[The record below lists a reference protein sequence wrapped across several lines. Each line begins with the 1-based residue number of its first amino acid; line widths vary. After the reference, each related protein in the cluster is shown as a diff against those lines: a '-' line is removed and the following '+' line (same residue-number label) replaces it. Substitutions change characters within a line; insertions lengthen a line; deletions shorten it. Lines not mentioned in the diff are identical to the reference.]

1 MVSMKVAIVHYW
13 LVGMR
18 GGERVLEALCELYP
32 TADIFTHVYDPAEI
46 SPTITGHKITTSF
59 IQKLPFARKKYQS
72 YLMLMPLA
80 LEHLDLTAYDLVISS
95 EAGPAKGVICR
106 PDALHVCY
114 CHSPMR
120 YIWDQY
126 HIYRNQAGAV
136 TRALMPLMAH
146 LLRIWDVT
154 SAARVDAFVANSSFV
169 AQRIDKYYR
178 RAATVIHPPVDTRE
192 FHPASPS
199 PPSTGAPYLYVGELV
214 SYKRVDIAIDAFN
227 ENGLPLDIIGDGPEK
242 KRLQQ
247 RAKSNITFHGRQPF
261 SVLKQKMA
269 ACKALIFPGEEDF
282 GIVPVE
288 AMASGR
294 PVIAYRRGGALDTV
308 IDNQTG
314 LFFTDPTAQSLAAAV
329 TRMEQNSSAFSPET
343 IMRHADTFAKTAFK
357 SRFAHTVEHL
367 LATRVTPAGDA

>member
-1 MVSMKVAIVHYW
+1 MKVAIVHYW

-32 TADIFTHVYDPAEI
+32 DADIFTHVYEPSEI
-46 SPTITGHKITTSF
+46 SPTITRHKVTTSF

-72 YLMLMPLA
+72 YVMLMPLA
-80 LEHLDLTAYDLVISS
+80 LEHLDLTDYDLVISC
-95 EAGPAKGVICR
+95 EAGPAKGVISR

-126 HIYRNQAGAV
+126 HIYRNQAGAI

-146 LLRIWDVT
+146 VLRIWDVT
-154 SAARVDAFVANSSFV
+154 SAARVDTFIANSSFV
-169 AQRIDKYYR
+169 AQRINKYYR
-178 RAATVIHPPVDTRE
+178 RTASVIHPPVDTEE
-192 FHPASPS
+192 FRPASN
-199 PPSTGAPYLYVGELV
+199 APATPDAAYLYVGELV
-214 SYKRVDIAIDAFN
+214 SYKRVDLAIDAFN
-227 ENGLPLDIIGDGPEK
+227 QNGLRLDIIGDGPER

-247 RAKSNITFHGRQPF
+247 RANSNITFHGRQSFP
-261 SVLKQKMA
+261 VLKQKLA

-288 AMASGR
+288 AMAAGR

-308 IDNQTG
+308 IDGQTG
-314 LFFTDPTAQSLAAAV
+314 LFFNAPTAQSLSDAV
-329 TRMEQNSSAFSPET
+329 AEMERNHALFSPEQ
-343 IMRHADTFAKTAFK
+343 IQHHADTFAKAAFK
-357 SRFAHTVEHL
+357 NHFAQTIDRL
-367 LATRVTPAGDA
+367 LAERAEHSSPPL